1 MELGTLTTNCL
12 GSGGK
17 QNLFSQTRSVSESIL
32 WSENRANGVADSIQ
46 KSGGM
51 GVAGGLHD
59 GAAKGGRRD
68 LTIETNP
75 KKDFKDDVS
84 SITPSP
90 TRFAGSRCNRD
101 VGDADL
107 ADLGL

>member
-17 QNLFSQTRSVSESIL
+17 QNLFSQTRSVSESSL
-32 WSENRANGVADSIQ
+32 WSENRANGAADSIQ
-46 KSGGM
+46 KGGGM

-75 KKDFKDDVS
+75 KKDFKDDVCP
-84 SITPSP
+84 ITTPHLLKICRLP
-90 TRFAGSRCNRD
+90 
-101 VGDADL
+101 L
-107 ADLGL
+107 Q